1 MFPRP
6 EPKPI
11 ASESKDRAEARYR
24 ASFELRF
31 LNYLN
36 QL

>member
-31 LNYLN
+31 FELSN